1 MTLKCLSAVFSRQ
14 QETSI
19 NGVVKSTIFTTK
31 VTKSTK
37 IDDSEET
44 IGYLSALPLVAG
56 YGEALFTHSLPF
68 AEKLG
73 LSSMIRGMGRDE
85 AALFFG
91 PLNPLF
97 PSIFGVR

>member
-1 MTLKCLSAVFSRQ
+1 MTLKCLSAVFLRQ

-19 NGVVKSTIFTTK
+19 DGVVKSAIFTTK
-31 VTKSTK
+31 VTK

-73 LSSMIRGMGRDE
+73 LSSMIRGMSRDE